1 MKYNVKVMPH
11 SMREE
16 VSKQG
21 DTYIVRVKAAAQ
33 DGKANEAVM
42 ELLAKHFKVP
52 KSNIKIVTGMT
63 SHNKII
69 EIRSR

>member
-1 MKYNVKVMPH
+1 MKYNIKVMPH

-42 ELLAKHFKVP
+42 ELLGKHFKVP
-52 KSNIKIVTGMT
+52 KSSIVIVTGKT